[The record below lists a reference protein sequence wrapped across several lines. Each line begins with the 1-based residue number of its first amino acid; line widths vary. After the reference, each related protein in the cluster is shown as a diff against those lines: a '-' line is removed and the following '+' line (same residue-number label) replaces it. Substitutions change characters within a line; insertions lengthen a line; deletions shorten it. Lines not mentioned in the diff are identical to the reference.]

1 MVLLTLNEHTEGGW
15 ICKGTMWWFLEGWAV
30 LSMYI
35 DIKNTCYGA
44 AAGVRA
50 IGEETNEFMITVVP
64 NIFELDIMNLACWG
78 RGSMVHAIHLLYS
91 ISWWKVLVFILRTMG
106 NGVESRSF
114 KITRTKIRSN
124 IIQSWMMRQ
133 RIVMKCCMIDET
145 LPKFS
150 IWRKI
155 VLDYYEF

>member
-1 MVLLTLNEHTEGGW
+1 
-15 ICKGTMWWFLEGWAV
+15 
-30 LSMYI
+30 
-35 DIKNTCYGA
+35 
-44 AAGVRA
+44 
-50 IGEETNEFMITVVP
+50 
-64 NIFELDIMNLACWG
+64 
-78 RGSMVHAIHLLYS
+78 
-91 ISWWKVLVFILRTMG
+91 MG

-150 IWRKI
+150 I
-155 VLDYYEF
+155 

>member
-1 MVLLTLNEHTEGGW
+1 M
-15 ICKGTMWWFLEGWAV
+15 

-64 NIFELDIMNLACWG
+64 NIFELDIMNLSCGG

-91 ISWWKVLVFILRTMG
+91 IS
-106 NGVESRSF
+106 
-114 KITRTKIRSN
+114 
-124 IIQSWMMRQ
+124 
-133 RIVMKCCMIDET
+133 
-145 LPKFS
+145 
-150 IWRKI
+150 
-155 VLDYYEF
+155 